1 MAGTRSSKTN
11 KRPAQTTSAMYL
23 VDAYTVY
30 SASVMAAS
38 TIFRCLFGALLPLA
52 GSDMFDALGVGWG
65 NSVLGFISLAFL
77 PLPFIFYFY
86 GERIRK
92 SQLFKMEF

>member
-1 MAGTRSSKTN
+1 
-11 KRPAQTTSAMYL
+11 
-23 VDAYTVY
+23 
-30 SASVMAAS
+30 
-38 TIFRCLFGALLPLA
+38 
-52 GSDMFDALGVGWG
+52 MFDALGVGWG